1 VETDKSR
8 LVHMYES
15 IRRIQHYAD
24 SGRSAFL
31 GSPIIQ
37 DAVLWNLQL
46 VSTAAARLSGEY
58 KEIHLEVDW
67 RRVGRLFLNA
77 VGDPWR
83 PEPERI
89 WERIESELGSLKAS
103 VQTLLSSE
111 LVRH

>member
-1 VETDKSR
+1 METNKSR
-8 LVHMYES
+8 LVHMYEC

-24 SGRSAFL
+24 SGRSTFL

-37 DAVLWNLQL
+37 DAVLWNFQL
-46 VSTAAARLSGEY
+46 VSTAATRLSGEY
-58 KEIHLEVDW
+58 RGMHPEVDW
-67 RRVGRLFLNA
+67 RHVGKLFLQA

-89 WERIESELGSLKAS
+89 WERIEGELGGLKAS